1 MERLENLSPG
11 TPILWGGNRITRVS
25 EDLASAF
32 KPGDSL
38 IVMQTD
44 GTLLHVPAAEQAVAT
59 EAVDSA
65 VDAFDE
71 MGGVPDERISEF
83 YELFASTLADD
94 NSFAAI
100 AAANRS
106 DVARAKSRGRSATRL
121 VLSDRMRAGMIEGLR
136 SWRDAPT
143 GRGSVAETIEHS
155 GWRVDQVRDR
165 LGVVGFVFEG
175 RPNVFADATG
185 VLRSGNTVVFRIGS
199 DALGTARAIVAH
211 ALRPAL
217 SLAGLPAGAAVLVDS
232 ASHAAGWAMF
242 SDPRLSLA
250 VARGSGAAT
259 SQLGAVARQA
269 GNAVSLH
276 GTGGAWIVAGPA
288 ADADAFGAAVYHSLD
303 RKVCNTLNTCCIVEE
318 RAGDLVPAFLNALE
332 KAGERRGAKPKL
344 HVLESSVRDVPK
356 AWFARRVPVT
366 RADGDHDEYQAE
378 PIAEAGLGD
387 EWEWE
392 ESPEVTLAIVPAVED
407 ASRLF
412 NRYSPKF
419 VVSLVSNDAD
429 EHERFFGLVDAPFV
443 GNGFTRWVD
452 GQYALDKPELGLSN
466 WQHGRLFGRGGI
478 LSGDSVYTIRSR
490 ATQDDPNIGR

>member
-1 MERLENLSPG
+1 MERLESLSAG
-11 TPILWGGNRITRVS
+11 MPILWGGNRISRVG
-25 EDLASAF
+25 EDLAEAF
-32 KPGDSL
+32 RPGDSL
-38 IVMQTD
+38 IVVQSD
-44 GTLLHVPAAEQAVAT
+44 GALLHVPASEREIAT
-59 EAVDSA
+59 AA
-65 VDAFDE
+65 VDAAVGAFE
-71 MGGVPDERISEF
+71 QMGSVSDERISGF
-83 YELFASTLADD
+83 FELFAATLADD
-94 NSFAAI
+94 TSFAPI

-106 DVARAKSRGRSATRL
+106 DVARARARGRSATRL
-121 VLSDRMRAGMIEGLR
+121 ILSDRMRFDMVDGLR

-143 GRGSVAETIEHS
+143 GRGSVVETIDHA

-217 SLAGLPAGAAVLVDS
+217 QLAGLPPGAAVLVDS
-232 ASHAAGWAMF
+232 ASHASGWAMF
-242 SDPRLSLA
+242 ADPRLSLA

-259 SQLGAVARQA
+259 AQLGAVARQA

-276 GTGGAWIVAGPA
+276 GTGGAWIMAGA
-288 ADADAFGAAVYHSLD
+288 TADPTAFGAAVYHSLD
-303 RKVCNTLNTCCIVEE
+303 RKVCNTLNTCVIVEE
-318 RAGDLVPAFLNALE
+318 RAPDLVPAFLDALE
-332 KAGERRGAKPKL
+332 RAGERRGAKPKL
-344 HVLESSVRDVPK
+344 HVLESSTGAVPK
-356 AWFARRVPVT
+356 AWFARRVPVA
-366 RADGDHDEYQAE
+366 RADGDHDEHQAE

-392 ESPEVTLAIVPAVED
+392 ESPEVTLAVVPSLD
-407 ASRLF
+407 AATDLF
-412 NRYSPKF
+412 NRYSPRF
-419 VVSLVSNDAD
+419 VVSLISDDAA
-429 EHERFFGLVDAPFV
+429 EHERFFGRVDAPFV

-478 LSGDSVYTIRSR
+478 LSGDSVYTIRTR
-490 ATQDDPNIGR
+490 VTQDDPEVGR